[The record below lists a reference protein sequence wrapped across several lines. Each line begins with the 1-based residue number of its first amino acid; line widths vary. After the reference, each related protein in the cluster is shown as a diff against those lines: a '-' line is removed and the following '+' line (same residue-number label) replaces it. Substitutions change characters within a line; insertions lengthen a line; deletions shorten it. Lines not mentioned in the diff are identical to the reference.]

1 MKKELGQLITQYRAV
16 EYLKNRKTAVIDEL
30 RKKIREEED
39 LLRILKATQKSLV
52 TAIKKKDPSFSHE

>member
-16 EYLKNRKTAVIDEL
+16 EYLKHRKTAVIDEL

-39 LLRILKATQKSLV
+39 ILRMLKATEKSLLR
-52 TAIKKKDPSFSHE
+52 TMKKKDPSFFS